1 MNRMAVMGAI
11 MNMDQGT
18 QGEGELKDMN
28 RMGIMG
34 ANMKGVIMNMAKGT
48 QGEGEVKD
56 MNRMI
61 VNIFSRK
68 N

>member
-1 MNRMAVMGAI
+1 
-11 MNMDQGT
+11 
-18 QGEGELKDMN
+18 MN

>member
-1 MNRMAVMGAI
+1 MNKMIV
-11 MNMDQGT
+11 
-18 QGEGELKDMN
+18 
-28 RMGIMG
+28 MG
-34 ANMKGVIMNMAKGT
+34 ANMKGVIKNKAKGT